1 MKEFK
6 TFFEDNELGDI
17 DIYAQSPG
25 SKPTP
30 LGQVDEPGLNTISK
44 FIYKVNERGDELIK
58 KLVTTSKFDTKD
70 YHRAFKSVLEEF
82 DINWTTFADHVENRF
97 TTGVQLDKLFRGRKN
112 QFNLKEQ
119 LQPTL
124 NSWLNTPE
132 ESGDAFFEEMFS
144 LKHSIG
150 TTSVGD
156 GEFLLGIVGNGQKG
170 EVGDVDVITVK
181 GKSLEL
187 GAQRKIIGAS
197 TRTKGA
203 KGAAIRIL
211 KSIEA
216 IGKKPVGVESDVEWT
231 EVMEVIKS
239 NFSILTPDEIQYI
252 GEQLLTYAPEPK
264 RRGQKWSPAIIIG
277 SVVLYD
283 YIKGHQ
289 DDYIVIVNYSSSE
302 ENLNKKLDKYWCR
315 YANIKNMTLEQT
327 INLSIDQNTWYV
339 FEISAD
345 GVRIKLG

>member
-1 MKEFK
+1 MRLFK

-17 DIYAQSPG
+17 DIYAQEPG

-30 LGQVDEPGLNTISK
+30 LGQVDEPGLKTISK
-44 FIYKVNERGDELIK
+44 YIYKVNERGDELIK
-58 KLVTTSKFDTKD
+58 RLVTTSKFDTKD

-82 DINWTTFADHVENRF
+82 DINWSVFADHVENRF
-97 TTGVQLDKLFRGRKN
+97 TTGVQLDKLFRGRN
-112 QFNLKEQ
+112 NEFNLKEK

-156 GEFLLGIVGNGQKG
+156 GEFLLGIVGNGEKG

-181 GKSLEL
+181 GRSLEL

-203 KGAAIRIL
+203 KGTASRIL
-211 KSIEA
+211 KGIEA
-216 IGKKPVGVESDVEWT
+216 IGRKPAGVQSDVEWT
-231 EVMEVIKS
+231 EIMDLIKS
-239 NFSILTPDEIQYI
+239 NFDILTPGEIQYL
-252 GEQLLTYAPEPK
+252 GEQLLTHSTEPK

-277 SVVLYD
+277 SMVLYD
-283 YIKGHQ
+283 YIKGHA
-289 DDYIVIVNYSSSE
+289 DDYIVLVNYSSDE
-302 ENLNKKLDKYWCR
+302 KNLNKKLDKYWCR

-327 INLSIDQNTWYV
+327 INLSIDKNTWYL
-339 FEISAD
+339 FDISAD